1 MNARDE
7 KFLRRAI
14 ALARKA
20 RELGFYPFGAILV
33 SDGQE
38 VHRAYDRRLE
48 HNDPTGHAELSVI
61 SEYCRAH
68 RVLFLPDYTLYSST
82 EPCVMCSGAIRW
94 AGISRVVF
102 SVSQA
107 MLREL
112 SGGLPKPS
120 STSIMNSGRRKVE
133 ILGPLLPEEGVEVL
147 DGFQFEEQ
155 TIEPQPSIIRGT
167 SPKRQS
173 PERGLLEP

>member
-1 MNARDE
+1 MKALDE

-14 ALARKA
+14 GLARQA
-20 RELGFYPFGAILV
+20 RDKGFYPFGAILV
-33 SDGQE
+33 ADGQE

-68 RVLFLPDYTLYSST
+68 RVLALPDYTLYVST

-133 ILGPLLPEEGVEVL
+133 VLGPLLPEEGVEVL
-147 DGFQFEEQ
+147 DGFRFEDQ
-155 TIEPQPSIIRGT
+155 DIEPRPPILRAPS
-167 SPKRQS
+167 SKRQS
-173 PERGLLEP
+173 PERRLSK